1 MNSPASHPL
10 LASGQVLG
18 LHDGKLAD
26 PGWPGNAV
34 KPADPSGLMQWIAEN
49 HRNNCE
55 LWAQEDLAR
64 RTRASDA
71 EITANKR
78 AIDGFNQAR
87 NDATERVD
95 ELLLIGLDL
104 VDAHS
109 ARTDAPVS
117 KIASGAVLNSET
129 AGSMIDRLSIMSLKI
144 KAMREQTGRVDVDE
158 SHRAACRVK
167 LARLQE
173 QRSDLA
179 GCLDELLAQAASGTR
194 YFKVYRQFK
203 MYNDPRLNPA
213 LVAEQSGASH

>member
-1 MNSPASHPL
+1 MNSHASHRI
-10 LASGQVLG
+10 LASGEVLG
-18 LHDGKLAD
+18 LHDARLAD
-26 PGWPGNAV
+26 PGWPGNAI
-34 KPADPSGLMQWIAEN
+34 KPADPSDLMQWIAEN

-64 RTRASDA
+64 RLRASDA

-95 ELLLIGLDL
+95 ELLLIGLGL
-104 VDAHS
+104 VDANS

-117 KIASGAVLNSET
+117 KVASGAALNSET

-144 KAMREQTGRVDVDE
+144 KAMREQTERVDVDE
-158 SHRAACRVK
+158 PHRASCRVK

-173 QRSDLA
+173 QRGDLA
-179 GCLDELLAQAASGTR
+179 GCLDDLLIQAAAGKR

-203 MYNDPRLNPA
+203 MYNDPRLNPV
-213 LVAEQSGASH
+213 LVAEQSGKP